1 MNMETMRKTAIE
13 RPLDYKSQSKKAAI
27 KQQQARNES
36 DETMGALHHL
46 IIRSNLDED
55 LSFDEHQ
62 NQIAELQD
70 YVNYH
75 DPRLAIDAFIWMVE
89 AVENGH
95 MDSIIEVVNR
105 VLTQAKEEGF
115 VEFGLGEDYH
125 IHSYKLIAEKMAMF
139 KNLITSESAIEDDSK
154 VVDLRKVSGI
164 NC

>member
-27 KQQQARNES
+27 KQQQARNKR

-55 LSFDEHQ
+55 LSFDEYQ
-62 NQIAELQD
+62 NQVAELQD

-95 MDSIIEVVNR
+95 MDSIIDAVNH
-105 VLTQAKEEGF
+105 VLTQAKEHDF
-115 VEFGLGEDYH
+115 EDYH
-125 IHSYKLIAEKMAMF
+125 IHGYKLVAEKMAMF

-154 VVDLRKVSGI
+154 VVDLRRVSGI